1 MVYQFLKKINIDRP
15 YVFYTLVFLIL
26 LLPLTYINNHYYYK
40 SITRIEK
47 AEIFNLA
54 NTINSFS
61 KTCMEL
67 SNNNIKRC
75 INEIKILLDDNVD
88 YYGNLVTIN
97 NKDVILLNYDNR
109 RYSDSR
115 APINLNDNK
124 RSIRTIDAL
133 NATLSITRNSI
144 PSIWASVY
152 RSVTLS
158 IVNVINK
165 DGVDKK
171 WSYIKSIAFPRSA
184 PFLSFLFL
192 TLLVVYL
199 LKKSIIAQIELIN
212 EFEAEELEELEE
224 LENIKINK

>member
-1 MVYQFLKKINIDRP
+1 MIYRFLKKINIDRP

-26 LLPLTYINNHYYYK
+26 VLPLTYINNYYYYK

-47 AEIFNLA
+47 SEIFNLA

-67 SNNNIKRC
+67 SNSNTKQC
-75 INEIKILLDDNVD
+75 INEIKVLLDNNAD

-97 NKDVILLNYDNR
+97 NKDGSLLSYDNR
-109 RYSDSR
+109 RYPTSR
-115 APINLNDNK
+115 APINLSDNK
-124 RSIRTIDAL
+124 RAVSTIDTL
-133 NATLSITRNSI
+133 DATLDITRNSI
-144 PSIWASVY
+144 PSIWSSVY

-158 IVNVINK
+158 IVDVMKK
-165 DGVDKK
+165 DGIDKK
-171 WSYIKSIAFPRSA
+171 WGYIKSIAFPRSA

-192 TLLVVYL
+192 ALLVVYL

-212 EFEAEELEELEE
+212 EFEAEELEELED
-224 LENIKINK
+224 IK

>member
-26 LLPLTYINNHYYYK
+26 VLPLTYINNHYYYK

-47 AEIFNLA
+47 TEIFNLA

-67 SNNNIKRC
+67 SSNNTKRC
-75 INEIKILLDDNVD
+75 IGEIKTLLDNNAD

-97 NKDVILLNYDNR
+97 NKGGTILSYDNR
-109 RYSDSR
+109 RYPDSR
-115 APINLNDNK
+115 SPISLSDNK
-124 RSIRTIDAL
+124 RATTAIDAIDG
-133 NATLSITRNSI
+133 TLDITRNSI
-144 PSIWASVY
+144 PNIWSSVY
-152 RSVTLS
+152 RSVTFS
-158 IVNVINK
+158 IVDVMKK
-165 DGVDKK
+165 DGIDKK
-171 WSYIKSIAFPRSA
+171 WSYIKSTAFPRSA

-212 EFEAEELEELEE
+212 EFEAEEFEELEDIE
-224 LENIKINK
+224 PNK

>member
-26 LLPLTYINNHYYYK
+26 VLPLTYINNHYYYK

-47 AEIFNLA
+47 TEIFNLA
-54 NTINSFS
+54 NIINSFS

-67 SNNNIKRC
+67 SSNNTKKC
-75 INEIKILLDDNVD
+75 ISEIKTLLDNNAD

-97 NKDVILLNYDNR
+97 NKSNILLSYDNR

-115 APINLNDNK
+115 SSISLSDNK
-124 RSIRTIDAL
+124 RAVSAIDAL
-133 NATLSITRNSI
+133 DGTLDITRNSI
-144 PSIWASVY
+144 PNIWFSVY
-152 RSVTLS
+152 RSVTFS
-158 IVNVINK
+158 IVDVMKK
-165 DGVDKK
+165 DGINKK

-192 TLLVVYL
+192 TFLVVYL

-212 EFEAEELEELEE
+212 EFEAEEFEALEDIEP
-224 LENIKINK
+224 NK